1 MEISIAIAVI
11 SLIVGMMIS
20 YLLFNGKKKLKE
32 SEEELRTQREKYVV
46 HMENKQQE
54 VGALQKELASKQ
66 EASSFKHRIEIEA
79 ERERLSEVGSE
90 LSATEQHQPKVESL
104 DLIQELLSADEVR
117 DNNEQTKIKHAA
129 IDSIVSVMRTDIKHM
144 IDGEVEI
151 QSSDKDKYFGE
162 PLTKWAITAKK
173 DWIQNRVSIVFVGER
188 SVGKTSIV
196 NRILSQD
203 DSGSQ
208 WLPVSANTPTAIPTY
223 ISGDTNITQADYQF
237 VTPTHVQKSIGE
249 AAFKKMNMKVLN
261 QIDGGI
267 NLIQYFIMRY
277 NNPVLNKLSI
287 LDTPGFNFEDKEE
300 TDRIVEGINESD
312 VLFWVI
318 DVNSDSVNRHT
329 IDLIKQNVKGPLYVV
344 INKADTKSQK
354 ELGEFESLFDNT
366 LQEAGLYVESFIRFS
381 TKADLSSIMIPI
393 SEVQPDTSQMNY
405 LDGMISFVESYFNL
419 GQQCLDNLLNE
430 KEQLDREI
438 DDKILEYVGALKQLQ
453 RHCEAIRNIPQYM
466 SNAYQTQTGV
476 SEQDRQ
482 KIVAD
487 FNSVYKAPAGLANL
501 FDNYGDTVQKSVDL
515 ASRIAF
521 VKEQLK
527 QLEHNINKIR
537 SNFNIVKV

>member
-1 MEISIAIAVI
+1 M
-11 SLIVGMMIS
+11 
-20 YLLFNGKKKLKE
+20 
-32 SEEELRTQREKYVV
+32 
-46 HMENKQQE
+46 
-54 VGALQKELASKQ
+54 
-66 EASSFKHRIEIEA
+66 
-79 ERERLSEVGSE
+79 
-90 LSATEQHQPKVESL
+90 
-104 DLIQELLSADEVR
+104 
-117 DNNEQTKIKHAA
+117 
-129 IDSIVSVMRTDIKHM
+129 
-144 IDGEVEI
+144 
-151 QSSDKDKYFGE
+151 
-162 PLTKWAITAKK
+162 
-173 DWIQNRVSIVFVGER
+173 
-188 SVGKTSIV
+188 
-196 NRILSQD
+196 
-203 DSGSQ
+203 
-208 WLPVSANTPTAIPTY
+208 
-223 ISGDTNITQADYQF
+223 
-237 VTPTHVQKSIGE
+237 
-249 AAFKKMNMKVLN
+249 
-261 QIDGGI
+261 
-267 NLIQYFIMRY
+267 
-277 NNPVLNKLSI
+277 NKLSI

-527 QLEHNINKIR
+527 QLEHNINIII
-537 SNFNIVKV
+537 SNWNIVKA